1 MNRKVVDFHAHAF
14 HDKIAEKAAKN
25 LNVYYGISPAGN
37 GTFQVALD
45 SMHQNHID
53 KMVVHATATKAEQ
66 VILINDYVASL
77 VTPGIIGFGTIH
89 PGYENFEA
97 ELDRVKALGLSGIKF
112 HPIFQGFAIDAPVM
126 MPVYRKIAE
135 LKLPVL
141 MHMGDRVSDGA
152 SPKRLAAVLD
162 AVPELVVVAAHLGGC
177 GDCLG
182 GDAGWRETEE
192 FLCGRSN
199 VYYDTSSSVRFIE
212 PERATEMIRTL
223 GTDRVVFGT
232 DYPLSLHMQELEVFD
247 RLLLTESEKES
258 ILWKNAYKLL
268 GLSN

>member
-1 MNRKVVDFHAHAF
+1 MSRKVVDFHAHAF

-25 LNVYYGISPAGN
+25 LNVYYGIPLAGN
-37 GTFQVALD
+37 GTFQVVLD
-45 SMHQNHID
+45 SMAENSID
-53 KMVVHATATKAEQ
+53 KMVVHATATKPEQ
-66 VILINDYVASL
+66 VRVINDYVASL
-77 VTPGIIGFGTIH
+77 IGPNLIGFGTMH
-89 PGYENFEA
+89 PGYEDFES
-97 ELDRVKALGLSGIKF
+97 ELERLKILGLSGIKF
-112 HPIFQGFAIDAPVM
+112 HPIFQGFAIDEPVM

-141 MHMGDRVSDGA
+141 MHMGDKVSDGA
-152 SPKRLAAVLD
+152 NPKRLAAVLD
-162 AVPELVVVAAHLGGC
+162 AVPELVVVAAHLGGS

-182 GDAGWRETEE
+182 GEAGWRETEQY
-192 FLCGRSN
+192 LCGRSN

-212 PERATEMIRTL
+212 PQKATEMIRKL

-232 DYPLSLHMQELEVFD
+232 DYPLSLHQQELEIFD
-247 RLLLTESEKES
+247 QLSLTESEQEA